1 MQKLMLKDNAIDL
14 AAKWIIDSGIQS
26 SSGGFY
32 AWYDLEVKK
41 HSFFYSEITGY
52 AITTLLFL
60 HKIFNNN
67 IFIEK
72 AKKASSWI
80 EQYALHPCGGLR
92 TRLYDNDKSSD
103 SMYSFTGENIFSFD
117 TAMVL
122 YGIASLF
129 QLTGEKKY
137 LDISLRIAKFLIT
150 KMQDRDGALFPIYNP
165 KKDNYPEPKDKWSS
179 QRAGFHTKA
188 SLGLLS
194 LFEIT
199 KDKLYRDSAIKL
211 CEYALSTQEPCGRFI
226 TDAINK
232 TTHIHPHCYT
242 IEGLLFAARALNNS
256 KFFEA
261 AEKAIQWTFKYV
273 SSSGI
278 NELYEPHNNSFNNFQ
293 RSDIVAQ
300 VLRLGLIFSVSE
312 KEKLEFLRSTL
323 LSYQDNSKEPQQQG
337 GFFYS
342 KGQFHLN
349 SWCAMFSLQALAL
362 YEDKNFIFRD
372 KKLDLLI

>member
-1 MQKLMLKDNAIDL
+1 MQKLKLKDNAIDL

-32 AWYDLEVKK
+32 AWYDLKDKK

-67 IFIEK
+67 LFIEK
-72 AKKASSWI
+72 AKKAISWI

-92 TRLYDNDKSSD
+92 ARLYEDDASSD

-117 TAMVL
+117 TAMAL
-122 YGIASLF
+122 YGITGLF
-129 QLTGEKKY
+129 KLTGEKKY
-137 LDISLRIAKFLIT
+137 LDISLHIAKFLIN
-150 KMQDRDGALFPIYNP
+150 KMQDKDGSLFPIYNP
-165 KKDNYPEPKDKWSS
+165 KKDNYPEPKDKWSN
-179 QRAGFHTKA
+179 QRAGFHAKA
-188 SLGLLS
+188 SLGLLN

-199 KDKLYRDSAIKL
+199 KDELYRDSAIKL

-226 TDAINK
+226 TDVINK

-242 IEGLLFAARALNNS
+242 IEGLLFAAKALNNS
-256 KFFEA
+256 KLFEA
-261 AEKAIQWTFKYV
+261 AKKAIQWTFKYV

-278 NELYEPHNNSFNNFQ
+278 NEIYEPNSSFNSFQ
-293 RSDIVAQ
+293 RSDIIAQ
-300 VLRLGLIFSVSE
+300 VLRLGLIFSINE
-312 KEKLEFLRSTL
+312 KDKLEFLRSTL
-323 LSYQDNSKEPQQQG
+323 LTYQYTPKESQQEG
-337 GFFYS
+337 GFLYN

-349 SWCAMFSLQALAL
+349 SWCTMFSLQALAL
-362 YEDKNFIFRD
+362 YENKNLIFRD
-372 KKLDLLI
+372 KRLDLLI